1 MISISIEGI
10 EDLLNLIQSLESRTI
25 TDNIL
30 DIIEDELWIFAQ
42 IIHSDNTIPDE
53 YRNALG
59 TKVIREL
66 DTVVLMAVPS
76 EERLKYIK
84 FGTRLEWAA
93 YKCPKRKYYG
103 GELSPEY
110 SGPSYLKEKWN
121 SYKNT
126 FINNIKSRIIEM
138 IRGR

>member
-10 EDLLNLIQSLESRTI
+10 EDLFNLIQSLESTTI
-25 TDNIL
+25 TDSIL

-42 IIHSDNTIPDE
+42 IIHSDSTIPAE
-53 YRNALG
+53 YRNALA
-59 TKVIREL
+59 TKVIKEL
-66 DTVVLMAVPS
+66 DTVVLMAIPS

-84 FGTRLEWAA
+84 FGTRLEWAI
-93 YKCPKRKYYG
+93 YKCKKRRYYG
-103 GELSPEY
+103 GELSLQY

-126 FINNIKSRIIEM
+126 FINNVKSRIIEM
-138 IRGR
+138 IRGG